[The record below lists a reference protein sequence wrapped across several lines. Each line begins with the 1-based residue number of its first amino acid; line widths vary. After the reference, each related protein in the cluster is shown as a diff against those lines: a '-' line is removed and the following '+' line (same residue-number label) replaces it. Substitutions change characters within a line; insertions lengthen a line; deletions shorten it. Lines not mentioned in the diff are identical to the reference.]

1 MDNSIHS
8 DKGAIMPDH
17 GQITL
22 TVTVAYRFMGFDDT
36 DYTDAMV
43 QENLDAILKE
53 FENCTITEVGNGL
66 DITVKP
72 YSVRVQKP

>member
-43 QENLDAILKE
+43 QEHVTQMLQGLEASTL
-53 FENCTITEVGNGL
+53 TEVGNGL

-72 YSVRVQKP
+72 YSVRVQNS